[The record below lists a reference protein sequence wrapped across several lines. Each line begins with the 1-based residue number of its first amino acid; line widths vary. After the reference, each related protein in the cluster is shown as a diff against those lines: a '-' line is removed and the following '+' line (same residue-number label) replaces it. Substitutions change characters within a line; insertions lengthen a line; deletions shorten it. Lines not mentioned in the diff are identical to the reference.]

1 MFKQKINK
9 IIELIWKIKT
19 DITVPLISEFLD
31 WFYDNLYIHF
41 SKSEPNHK
49 YRKWEIY
56 FVNLWKNIWSE
67 LNKIRPCIIYSWR
80 RFNGW
85 NTIIIIPLKSYKWK
99 INNSINLF
107 IKATKENNLKLDS
120 VVDLLSIRQVSK
132 KRVRLKKW
140 NLEYRHLKRIDK
152 YISKIFEIKK
162 LEN

>member
-1 MFKQKINK
+1 MYRNKLNK
-9 IIELIWKIKT
+9 IWNLIDKIKT
-19 DITVPLISEFLD
+19 EINLSIISDFLE
-31 WFYDNLYIHF
+31 WFYEKLNLNF
-41 SKSEPNHK
+41 SKKEPDLKLN
-49 YRKWEIY
+49 KWEIY

-140 NLEYRHLKRIDK
+140 NLESRHLERIDK
-152 YISKIFEIKK
+152 YVSRIFEIKK